1 MSKKQRI
8 PSLSQKA
15 VCLFF
20 ICIGIILAYL
30 IGVILYINLHVCD
43 PYMQRNALE
52 MLHGASIS
60 AVISLGGSLLFD
72 CELRYSGKTK

>member
-1 MSKKQRI
+1 MRKKQRI

-15 VCLFF
+15 TCLFF
-20 ICIGIILAYL
+20 ICLGIIFAYL
-30 IGVILYINLHVCD
+30 IGVILYIKHHVGD
-43 PYMQRNALE
+43 PYMQKNALE

-72 CELRYSGKTK
+72 CEMRHSGKIK